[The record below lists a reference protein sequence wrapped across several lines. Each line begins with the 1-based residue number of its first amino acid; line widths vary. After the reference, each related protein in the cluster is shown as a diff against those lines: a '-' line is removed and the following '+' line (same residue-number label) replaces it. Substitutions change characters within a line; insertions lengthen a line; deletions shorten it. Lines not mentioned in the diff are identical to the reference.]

1 MEDMNNIMTVHYFV
15 TLYHILENYIQIF
28 IVYIIVVLYIT
39 YYYFYIILF
48 LHNIIITLFFYEI
61 TQYPVTTK

>member
-1 MEDMNNIMTVHYFV
+1 MNNIMTVHYFV

-39 YYYFYIILF
+39 YYFYIILF

>member
-1 MEDMNNIMTVHYFV
+1 MNNIMRVHYFV

-39 YYYFYIILF
+39 YHYFCIILF